1 MELLI
6 SEKYVNEFLIAKKMD
21 LTINQTR
28 NILYKISDYGL
39 VSSTRKKDKKKG
51 WYTYSWK
58 IEILKSLLFL
68 RNDLIKK
75 ISQINNQIN
84 SRETKQFYVCERCNI
99 EISEENAM
107 LCDFTCKE
115 CGDIFIIKNN
125 EKFLKDIRRNL
136 SRLNRE
142 LGFVDEEIEKQRIK
156 MDKKKMRELKKQEKI
171 KSAARKKAAAI
182 RKAAKSKSKTSFPLV
197 RQKPNESKISMLPSQ
212 SSVKTKSSK
221 KTKSV
226 AKVKKPVKKKL
237 IKKKVVKKKV
247 SKKSVAKKII
257 KKKFVSRNKISTS
270 SAKSAER
277 GVASLSVVRRSVV
290 ERKKKGKK

>member
-1 MELLI
+1 MLKKFLKEVITIVVGKQAEGIVELLI

-58 IEILKSLLFL
+58 IEIFKSLLFL

-99 EISEENAM
+99 EINEGNAM
-107 LCDFTCKE
+107 LYDFTCNE
-115 CGDIFIIKNN
+115 CGDIFVLKNN
-125 EKFLKDIRRNL
+125 EKFLRDLRRNL

-142 LGFVDEEIEKQRIK
+142 LGLVDEEIEKQRIK
-156 MDKKKMRELKKQEKI
+156 MDKKRMRELKKQEKI
-171 KSAARKKAAAI
+171 KAVARKKAAAA
-182 RKAAKSKSKTSFPLV
+182 RKLLKAKSATKT
-197 RQKPNESKISMLPSQ
+197 
-212 SSVKTKSSK
+212 VKK
-221 KTKSV
+221 V
-226 AKVKKPVKKKL
+226 AKKKAKKIAKKPVKKKIAKK
-237 IKKKVVKKKV
+237 IKKKVVKKIIR
-247 SKKSVAKKII
+247 KKSV
-257 KKKFVSRNKISTS
+257 KKK
-270 SAKSAER
+270 
-277 GVASLSVVRRSVV
+277 RR
-290 ERKKKGKK
+290 K